1 MAALRASAASL
12 LARTRSLWA
21 AVREGRLEGLVGR
34 GTELE
39 ADLGGAG
46 GAGAV
51 AESRK
56 GNPKDK
62 PLEGL
67 AVTEI

>member
-1 MAALRASAASL
+1 MAALRASAASV

-34 GTELE
+34 GAELE
-39 ADLGGAG
+39 AELGGAG
-46 GAGAV
+46 GASTV

-56 GNPKDK
+56 GNPEDD
-62 PLEGL
+62 PLEGFSE
-67 AVTEI
+67 TEM